1 MARTAGRVERVT
13 TRIRSHTSSEVA
25 VAATV
30 QVAAQIA
37 HHIHGVE
44 AGEPASERRPRHRG
58 GLGGAPETRQHQR
71 GVLARTDHEG
81 AQRGLQRLGAA
92 ARHELQQMAP
102 GGPGAAAQPRR
113 DVPAG
118 GVGVH
123 HDRGPWP
130 LRGDRQTAGGDPGRA
145 LGAEQ
150 TDQHDPHPPLPTST
164 SSVLS
169 LPAAAATSSTAVSGT
184 IRSTVRRPAASGSP
198 MANTVARSPV
208 DPVCDGLRG
217 RRLDDLHDVPR
228 EQAADR

>member
-1 MARTAGRVERVT
+1 MQEVDEAQPWRGPRAGYERVT

-92 ARHELQQMAP
+92 ARHELQQMTP

-113 DVPAG
+113 DVPARTG
-118 GVGVH
+118 
-123 HDRGPWP
+123 
-130 LRGDRQTAGGDPGRA
+130 
-145 LGAEQ
+145 
-150 TDQHDPHPPLPTST
+150 
-164 SSVLS
+164 
-169 LPAAAATSSTAVSGT
+169 
-184 IRSTVRRPAASGSP
+184 RRPPRPRA
-198 MANTVARSPV
+198 VAIARRSP
-208 DPVCDGLRG
+208 DCWW
-217 RRLDDLHDVPR
+217 
-228 EQAADR
+228 